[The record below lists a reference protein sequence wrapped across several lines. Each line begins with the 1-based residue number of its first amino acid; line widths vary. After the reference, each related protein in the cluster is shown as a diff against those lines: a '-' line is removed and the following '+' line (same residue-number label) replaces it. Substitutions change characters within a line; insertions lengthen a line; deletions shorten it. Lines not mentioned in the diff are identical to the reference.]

1 LKVKS
6 VTFGADLTI
15 KTPLFQINFFPDLM
29 HVNDLLETTDL
40 SPAFLHVPPA
50 LVAAF
55 AGIMGVDR
63 NSESIDSK
71 AISLLFTHTG

>member
-6 VTFGADLTI
+6 TTFGADLTI
-15 KTPLFQINFFPDLM
+15 KTPLFQTNFFPDLM

-40 SPAFLHVPPA
+40 SPTFLQVPPA

-55 AGIMGVDR
+55 TGITDKEK
-63 NSESIDSK
+63 NKESTDKNATSF
-71 AISLLFTHTG
+71 LFIHKE